1 MGELDR
7 LLRMIQGAMAGQ
19 RGGLGS
25 MTDLEMR
32 EPVGIGRMTE
42 NEMMSNPSGLGSM
55 TEMEL
60 AQMMQPRSY
69 GIGNLSD
76 VEAKVLSDAN
86 RVMNSGIGS
95 VTEQEAGLLGS
106 MLGESSGLGMTT
118 ERENELINQANRRLQ
133 QLKALEERM
142 LAAQRFLR

>member
-7 LLRMIQGAMAGQ
+7 ILRVMLGEIAGQ

-55 TEMEL
+55 SEYEL
-60 AQMMQPRSY
+60 AQMMQPR
-69 GIGNLSD
+69 GIGNLS
-76 VEAKVLSDAN
+76 AS
-86 RVMNSGIGS
+86 
-95 VTEQEAGLLGS
+95 EAGLLGS
-106 MLGESSGLGMTT
+106 ILGDSSGLGMTT
-118 ERENELINQANRRLQ
+118 ERENELMNQANRRLQ
-133 QLKALEERM
+133 QLKALEER
-142 LAAQRFLR
+142 LLLQRLMR

>member
-7 LLRMIQGAMAGQ
+7 LLRMIQGGLAGQ

-55 TEMEL
+55 SEYEL
-60 AQMMQPRSY
+60 AQMMQPR
-69 GIGNLSD
+69 GIGNLS
-76 VEAKVLSDAN
+76 AS
-86 RVMNSGIGS
+86 
-95 VTEQEAGLLGS
+95 EAGLLGS
-106 MLGESSGLGMTT
+106 ILGKSSGLGMTT
-118 ERENELINQANRRLQ
+118 DTENQMMQQLNNRLQ
-133 QLKALEERM
+133 QLKDLEQQ
-142 LAAQRFLR
+142 LLLQKLIF

>member
-7 LLRMIQGAMAGQ
+7 ILRVMLGEIAGQ

-55 TEMEL
+55 SEYEL
-60 AQMMQPRSY
+60 AQMMQPR
-69 GIGNLSD
+69 GIGNLS
-76 VEAKVLSDAN
+76 AS
-86 RVMNSGIGS
+86 
-95 VTEQEAGLLGS
+95 EAGLLGS
-106 MLGESSGLGMTT
+106 ILGDSSGLGMTT
-118 ERENELINQANRRLQ
+118 ERENELMNQANRRLQ
-133 QLKALEERM
+133 QLKALEEKM
-142 LAAQRFLR
+142 LLQRLIR